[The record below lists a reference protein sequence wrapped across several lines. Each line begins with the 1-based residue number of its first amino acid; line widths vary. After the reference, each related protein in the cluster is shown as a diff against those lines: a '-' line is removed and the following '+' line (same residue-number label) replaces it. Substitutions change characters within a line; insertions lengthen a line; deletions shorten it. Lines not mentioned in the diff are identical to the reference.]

1 MMTPFDKESII
12 LSWVL
17 GLGTLLVLVGVTL
30 ALGLFGDAPVIDIVF
45 IVVGVVVIWTTS
57 WLRVMRG

>member
-12 LSWVL
+12 LSWLL

-30 ALGLFGDAPVIDIVF
+30 ALGLFGDAPFIDIVF
-45 IVVGVVVIWTTS
+45 IVVGVIIIWTTS